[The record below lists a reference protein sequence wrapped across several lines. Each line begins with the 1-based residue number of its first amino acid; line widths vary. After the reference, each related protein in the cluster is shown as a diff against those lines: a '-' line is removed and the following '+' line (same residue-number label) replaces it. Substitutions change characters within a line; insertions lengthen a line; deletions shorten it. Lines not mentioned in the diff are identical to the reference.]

1 MANVVLTGEAREDIR
16 DLDGTSRRVVLKAL
30 KKLESEPDKRGGP
43 LGSKSGGNLTTFR
56 KLVVGDRDFRIVYR
70 VEKDGTVCVIWVVA
84 KRAESECYDLAMSRL
99 KLYQGDLAREMEKL
113 IEEAW
118 QLNSSSD

>member
-1 MANVVLTGEAREDIR
+1 MASVVLTAEAREDVR
-16 DLDGTSRRVVLKAL
+16 DLDGASRKTVLKAMG
-30 KKLESEPDKRGGP
+30 KLRAEPEKRGGP
-43 LGSKSGGNLTTFR
+43 LGSRSGGDLTTFR

-70 VEKDGTVCVIWVVA
+70 VEKDGSVCVVWVVA

-113 IEEAW
+113 IQDAW
-118 QLNSSSD
+118 QLDTTQ